1 MTNPHSADQSST
13 TGQIDPIRL
22 GILWD
27 RLVSICDEIVEV
39 LVRSSFS
46 SIVREGYDASVV
58 LFDRNGRMFAQGNRS
73 IPVFIGT
80 APAMIRNILAHFP
93 PETLAPGDV
102 LLTNDPAHGTGHLF
116 DISVL
121 RPVFREGRIEGYV
134 MTITHLPDIGGMG
147 FSAAATES
155 FHEGLFIPVC
165 KLYKAGE
172 PNTFVLD
179 LIRRNV
185 RTPEQVIGDVMANVG
200 AGDLGAR
207 QLLGFMDSYGVDD
220 LTPVS
225 EAVRG
230 QSEAAVRR
238 RLAEMPDGTWHNT
251 VAFEGPE
258 GPLELVCAIEKRGE
272 HLEIDFAGS
281 SDCVGIGIN
290 VPLCYSSAMALYTV
304 KCLTAPEIP
313 NNEGSALPVTVRA
326 PKGCILNALPPFP
339 TAGRHVVGHFVPPLI
354 NGALEEVL
362 PDSVQADSGMGDILT
377 FHGCDAAGRDMVSL
391 YLLSGGFGALR
402 GLDGQATTPG
412 PSNMAVVPVEV
423 WESRTAITVEAKR
436 LIPDS
441 GGAGQFRGGPGQ
453 EVVLRNDT
461 GHLLKVFS
469 MANRWQFPARGLMGG
484 QDGSLRA
491 HLVNGRPV
499 SPTGTCALAPGDR
512 MTLVQA
518 GGGGIGEPRER
529 VRTAIQEDIAR
540 GFVSARAASAV
551 YDLED

>member
-1 MTNPHSADQSST
+1 MTNSRSADQSAKAC
-13 TGQIDPIRL
+13 GVDPVRL

-58 LFDRNGRMFAQGNRS
+58 LFDRDGRMFAQGNRS

-80 APAMIRNILAHFP
+80 APTMIRNMLAHFP

-165 KLYKAGE
+165 KLYEAGE
-172 PNTFVLD
+172 PNNFVLD

-200 AGDLGAR
+200 AGELGAR
-207 QLLGFMDSYGVDD
+207 QVLGFMDGYGVDN

-230 QSEAAVRR
+230 QSETAVRR

-251 VAFEGPE
+251 VAFEGPQ
-258 GPLELVCAIEKRGE
+258 GPLELACAIEKRGD

-290 VPLCYSSAMALYTV
+290 VPLCYSRAMALYTV

-354 NGALEEVL
+354 NGALAEVL

-377 FHGCDAAGRDMVSL
+377 FHGRDAAGRDMVSL

-423 WESRTAITVEAKR
+423 WESRTAVTVEAKR

-461 GHLLKVFS
+461 RHPLKVFS

-484 QDGSLRA
+484 RDGSLRA
-491 HLVNGRPV
+491 HAVNGRSV
-499 SPTGTCALAPGDR
+499 SPTGTCVLAPGDR

-518 GGGGIGEPRER
+518 GGGGIGDPRER
-529 VRTAIQEDIAR
+529 GRAAVVEDIAR
-540 GFVSARAASAV
+540 GFVSAQAASAI
-551 YDLED
+551 YGLDD